1 MVPASLAKINIT
13 SITQEIGVLTIFNTV
28 CCDVEALAYG
38 YALSGSNP
46 NFRLKIKKTP
56 NESS

>member
-1 MVPASLAKINIT
+1 MAKINIT

-28 CCDVEALAYG
+28 CCDVEALPYG

-56 NESS
+56 KESS